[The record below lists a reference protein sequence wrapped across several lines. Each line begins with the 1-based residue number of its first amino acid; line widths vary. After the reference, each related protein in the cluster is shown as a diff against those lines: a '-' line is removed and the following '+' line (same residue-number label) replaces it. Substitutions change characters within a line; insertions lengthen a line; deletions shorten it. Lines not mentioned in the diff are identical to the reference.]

1 MRRRLLLVTLVG
13 AAVVAAAVI
22 WQTRSTRAQPQPPG
36 PEARP
41 AVLDKPARPP
51 APPLPITQVI
61 LFNSGV
67 GYFQREG
74 EIEESTRVDLSFQAT
89 DINDLLKSLVLQ
101 DLGGGQI
108 SSISYDSH
116 DPIEKTL
123 KSFSLDLTTNP
134 TFGQILN
141 QARGEKIEVTLQGTS
156 PQPATL
162 TGTIVGMESQ
172 PQPAGKEVVEAHLLN
187 VLCAEGMRSVPLSQV
202 QRVRFLNPVLESEF
216 RRALEVLASAHDTQ
230 KKTVSVSFSGKGKR
244 PVRVGYV
251 VENPIWKTSYRLV
264 LDASGKCLLQGWA
277 VVENTSDDDWN
288 NVRMILVSGRP
299 ISYQMNLYQPLYIP
313 RPTVEPELFASLR
326 PPTYDGSIIGPGGAA
341 DMPVPPGQGAV
352 NLGALGAV
360 GGGNVQLG
368 GLGLQG
374 QANLGAGGGMFGQ
387 PGGYFNRYQ
396 LGGQLGNLGVGGL
409 QLGNLGGNGLQLGGL
424 GGQLGNA
431 SNPMNRLTYEQLQQ
445 RRQEQLAAREK
456 ARQVGSRLSAID
468 PHEGITSVAA
478 AEEIGDYFQ
487 YVIEQRVSLPRQKSA
502 LFPILSKQVETTKV
516 SIFNEAVHAKFPLL
530 GLKFKN
536 TCGQHLMQG
545 PVTVYEDGSY
555 AGDARIMDLQPNEE
569 RLLSYAID
577 LGTEVKVE
585 DKNAQN
591 LTAVKIVKGVVRAT
605 TKVRRSR
612 TYVIKNRSEHE
623 RLLLLEHPVHDDWKL
638 VSPAKPSERSREFYR
653 FQVSVPA
660 GTVSKQEVVEEQP
673 RVDQIALLGS
683 DEPTTRF
690 FLKSSI
696 SSPKVKEAIEK
707 AVGFRTQ
714 LAETQGE
721 LTRLTG
727 ELKNL
732 TDDQARLRA
741 NLREVPATSAAHKR
755 YLEKFDTQETEIE
768 KFQTQFKQMRA
779 TEAQQKKVLE
789 GYLAN
794 LNVE

>member
-1 MRRRLLLVTLVG
+1 LVTVIG
-13 AAVVAAAVI
+13 TAVIAAAII
-22 WQTRSTRAQPQPPG
+22 WQTRLTQAQPQPPASDG
-36 PEARP
+36 KP
-41 AVLDKPARPP
+41 AGLDKPARPP
-51 APPLPITQVI
+51 ASPLPITQVI

-89 DINDLLKSLVLQ
+89 DVNDLLKSLVLQ

-141 QARGEKIEVTLQGTS
+141 QARGEKIEVTLLGTS

-172 PQPAGKEVVEAHLLN
+172 PQSAGKELIEAHLLN
-187 VLCAEGMRSVPLSQV
+187 LLCAEGMRSIPLSQV
-202 QRVRFLNPVLESEF
+202 QRVRFLNPVLDCEF
-216 RRALEVLASAHDTQ
+216 KRALDVLASAHDTQ
-230 KKTVSVSFSGKGKR
+230 KKTVSVGFSGKGRR

-264 LDASGKCLLQGWA
+264 LDPTGKCLLQGWA

-326 PPTYDGSIIGPGGAA
+326 PPTYSGSILGPGGVP
-341 DMPVPPGQGAV
+341 DEPVQPGQG
-352 NLGALGAV
+352 LGALGGGLPAMGV
-360 GGGNVQLG
+360 GAYMQLG
-368 GLGLQG
+368 GFGGQG
-374 QANLGAGGGMFGQ
+374 QVNLGAGGGTFGQ
-387 PGGYFNRYQ
+387 SGGYFNRYQ
-396 LGGQLGNLGVGGL
+396 LGAQLGNLGVPGL
-409 QLGNLGGNGLQLGGL
+409 QLGNMGGGNLQLGGL
-424 GGQLGNA
+424 GGQLGNGF
-431 SNPMNRLTYEQLQQ
+431 NPTNRLTYEELQQ
-445 RRQEQLAAREK
+445 RRQQQLAAKEK
-456 ARQVGSRLSAID
+456 ARKVGSRLSAID

-487 YVIEQRVSLPRQKSA
+487 YVIDQRVSLPRQKSA
-502 LFPILSKQVETTKV
+502 LFPIMSKGVETNKV

-536 TCGQHLMQG
+536 TSGQHLMQG

-585 DKNAQN
+585 DKNTQN
-591 LTAVKIVKGVVRAT
+591 LTAVKIVKGVVHAT

-612 TYVIKNRSEHE
+612 TYLIKNRSEHE
-623 RLLLLEHPVHDDWKL
+623 RVILLEHPVHDDWKL

-660 GTVSKQEVVEEQP
+660 GKVDKQEVVEEQP
-673 RVDQIALLGS
+673 RVDQVALLGS
-683 DEPTTRF
+683 DEPTPRF

-696 SSPKVKEAIEK
+696 SSPKVKEGIEK
-707 AVGFRTQ
+707 AIGLRTQ
-714 LAETQGE
+714 LADTQGE
-721 LTRLTG
+721 LSRLTA
-727 ELKNL
+727 ELKSL

-768 KFQTQFKQMRA
+768 KLQTQIKHMQA
-779 TEAQQKKVLE
+779 TEAQQKKALE